1 MVFIGGIRTCS
12 ANGTCD
18 ITRTNLAL
26 LIEEED
32 SNCAESQ
39 LYLANKKKSWTEGKL
54 NLELRFNHKAKSW
67 PYKWQGN
74 R

>member
-1 MVFIGGIRTCS
+1 
-12 ANGTCD
+12 
-18 ITRTNLAL
+18 L
-26 LIEEED
+26 LIEEEN
-32 SNCAESQ
+32 SNCPESQ
-39 LYLANKKKSWTEGKL
+39 LYLASKKKFWSEGKL